1 MILVSV
7 LTASS
12 RNTSAIVFIWGY
24 NLKDVCILGDGGC
37 VWSFGGG
44 VDFFVHSY
52 DLFGVI

>member
-44 VDFFVHSY
+44 VDFFVHS
-52 DLFGVI
+52 L